1 MTGMVGNKW
10 DFDRFAPMEAIPT
23 TVKLTTYAGE
33 ASDFMNTPLQDF
45 VQEIEDG
52 RTVIRV
58 GKVFRLTEIVEAHR
72 CMEENR
78 ARGKI
83 AVLT

>member
-1 MTGMVGNKW
+1 
-10 DFDRFAPMEAIPT
+10 MEAIPT

-33 ASDFMNTPLQDF
+33 ASDFMKTPLQAF
-45 VQEIEDG
+45 IQEIEDG
-52 RTVIRV
+52 HTAIRI

-78 ARGKI
+78 AQGKI
-83 AVLT
+83 VVLT